1 MKKKLVSVLL
11 AGVMALALAACGGSS
26 NAASSSEAEAPAD
39 TTAAEAAPAEGG
51 DGSYAIDVIVKTT
64 ASEYWGYVVAGANA
78 YSKDHPEVTVSVKGA
93 TSETSYDEQQNM
105 IETDLNS
112 GAYDGFVIAP
122 LQADL
127 VATLIKGQTAPIVA
141 VDTNIEAPEVLSFVG
156 TSNEDA
162 AKMGGEEAVKAAKE
176 AGWDEIK
183 AICISGVMGDST
195 ATARLTGYEEGING
209 AGGEFLILVYN
220 IYRLGVIGYGICL
233 IGSGIGGH
241 LQVGEGG
248 FNLLLHLVHIK
259 VAHYYYAL
267 QVGTVPFLIISSER
281 GGTKAVDDREQ
292 ADGHAVAVLGAGV
305 KLRQLA
311 LQYALHGRGAQTPLL
326 VDHTALLVDLLGVEQ
341 QFAGPVAQD
350 EQTAVHIGAADGHI
364 VDVVDCL
371 VGRGVSIDVAAELDA
386 DPLAE
391 GDDAVA
397 GEMLR
402 PVEAHVLQ
410 EVGQAALAVVLLHGA
425 DLLRDVEEGSVDR
438 QGVMTNV
445 ICEARRQ
452 MAVSYGGVHRHG
464 RYLGRSRGGKTKDK
478 QSRRKHPSQNVSVT
492 HI

>member
-112 GAYDGFVIAP
+112 GAYDGFVISP

-176 AGWDEIK
+176 AGWDEVK

-209 AGGEFLILVYN
+209 AGGE
-220 IYRLGVIGYGICL
+220 
-233 IGSGIGGH
+233 
-241 LQVGEGG
+241 
-248 FNLLLHLVHIK
+248 
-259 VAHYYYAL
+259 
-267 QVGTVPFLIISSER
+267 
-281 GGTKAVDDREQ
+281 
-292 ADGHAVAVLGAGV
+292 
-305 KLRQLA
+305 
-311 LQYALHGRGAQTPLL
+311 
-326 VDHTALLVDLLGVEQ
+326 
-341 QFAGPVAQD
+341 
-350 EQTAVHIGAADGHI
+350 
-364 VDVVDCL
+364 
-371 VGRGVSIDVAAELDA
+371 
-386 DPLAE
+386 
-391 GDDAVA
+391 
-397 GEMLR
+397 
-402 PVEAHVLQ
+402 
-410 EVGQAALAVVLLHGA
+410 
-425 DLLRDVEEGSVDR
+425 
-438 QGVMTNV
+438 
-445 ICEARRQ
+445 
-452 MAVSYGGVHRHG
+452 
-464 RYLGRSRGGKTKDK
+464 
-478 QSRRKHPSQNVSVT
+478 
-492 HI
+492 